1 MRVKCLIVGMLV
13 VFVGASLWGKEPIT
27 FLQDGTSLTEA
38 INDIRGVRLKIEYV
52 SGLRIPKYK
61 IWMINFIDDN
71 WNFPEERNQV
81 SCQKDTIF
89 LRNGNVLMENIV
101 GYNNIRRIFH
111 FETRGSVR
119 AEEITRIY
127 ICCTKLPWAYEEKI
141 PEEEEYESTT
151 FLLDR
156 RIINSPLKY
165 LNVEKTGFMD
175 GLQINTKDIWMI
187 NFENDQWD
195 FPAERWQLS
204 DKKLDTIVLTSG
216 SITYD
221 MVKGFN
227 QQGGTFQF
235 ENIDPLHYSQ
245 IKRIYFKGVKT
256 PPMYPPGPRPRGKK
270 ENKVTGEN
278 RY

>member
-1 MRVKCLIVGMLV
+1 MRVKCLIVGLLV
-13 VFVGASLWGKEPIT
+13 VFLGGSLWGNEPIT

-38 INDIRGVRLKIEYV
+38 INDIRGIRLKIEYV
-52 SGLRIPKYK
+52 SGQRIPKYK

-111 FETRGSVR
+111 IETRGFVR
-119 AEEITRIY
+119 AEEISRIY
-127 ICCTKLPWAYEEKI
+127 ICCTKIPWAYEEKI
-141 PEEEEYESTT
+141 PEEEVEEKEYKSTT

-156 RIINSPLKY
+156 RIINSPIKY
-165 LNVEKTGFMD
+165 LNAEKTGFMD

-195 FPAERWQLS
+195 FPMERWQLS
-204 DKKLDTIVLTSG
+204 DRNLDTIVLTSG
-216 SITYD
+216 SMTYD
-221 MVKGFN
+221 LVKSFN
-227 QQGGTFQF
+227 QQEGTFQF
-235 ENIDPLHYSQ
+235 ENIDPIHYSQ

-256 PPMYPPGPRPRGKK
+256 PPNFPPAPWPPWNRMNK
-270 ENKVTGEN
+270 EQ
-278 RY
+278 